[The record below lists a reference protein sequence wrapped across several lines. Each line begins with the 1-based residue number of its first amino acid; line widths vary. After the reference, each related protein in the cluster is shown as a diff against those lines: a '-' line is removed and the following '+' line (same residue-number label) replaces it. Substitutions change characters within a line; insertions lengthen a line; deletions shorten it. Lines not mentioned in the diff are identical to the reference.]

1 MNGFERLGNAVVM
14 QAVRDWRSATRTLK
28 RNPGNYEA
36 KRLKE
41 DCEQFFLSQYFNI
54 YTDLDGR
61 ALLDKLRKEG

>member
-1 MNGFERLGNAVVM
+1 MNWVERLGNEVVM
-14 QAVRDWRSATRTLK
+14 QAVKDWRSATRTLK
-28 RNPGNYEA
+28 RNPGNYNA
-36 KRLKE
+36 KCLKE

>member
-1 MNGFERLGNAVVM
+1 MNGYERLGNAVVM
-14 QAVRDWRSATRTLK
+14 QAVRDWRSTTRTLK

-41 DCEQFFLSQYFNI
+41 DCEQFFLSQDFNVF
-54 YTDLDGR
+54 TALDGK